1 VRPGTND
8 PDGRWTTFEEA
19 APDLGRFA
27 RERVDGRVCFL
38 ATVRSD
44 GSPRVHPVTPW
55 IADGRL
61 FVRMYPS
68 SPKAADLRRD
78 PRFALHSMMDND
90 DGIGGELALR
100 GRAVEILDPVV
111 AKAAYERVPR
121 LGEKA
126 YILFELGLDSAMGT
140 RYEGDET
147 IRERWFAPRAQA
159 TRPGEP
165 SGAE

>member
-1 VRPGTND
+1 MT
-8 PDGRWTTFEEA
+8 WTTFEEA
-19 APDLGRFA
+19 APDLGRFG

-38 ATVRSD
+38 ATVRAD

-55 IADGRL
+55 IANGRL

-68 SPKAADLRRD
+68 SPKASDLRRD

-100 GRAVEILDPVV
+100 GRAVEILDPAV
-111 AKAAYERVPR
+111 AEAAYRSVAN

-126 YILFELGLDSAMGT
+126 YVLFELAVDSAMGT

-147 IRERWFAPRAQA
+147 TRERWSAAGAQA

-165 SGAE
+165 SGVE